1 MEEKIEI
8 EKSYILNRINELR
21 QHPVLQEY
29 SYLVSLIKP
38 VKVEE
43 EPKTKDDN

>member
-1 MEEKIEI
+1 MEEEKIEI

-29 SYLVSLIKP
+29 IYLVGL
-38 VKVEE
+38 
-43 EPKTKDDN
+43 TKASN